1 MKPVP
6 LEPKMQNNEDNLHR
20 NPTQQDNRPDAA
32 EPCHEDSAEIVG
44 ESFHVNEDDV
54 RDQDRPNPEVGQA
67 CHEESAEI
75 VGESFDVNEDD
86 VRDQD
91 RPDRKGV

>member
-6 LEPKMQNNEDNLHR
+6 VEPKMQNNEDKLPR
-20 NPTQQDNRPDAA
+20 NPAQQGNRPDAA
-32 EPCHEDSAEIVG
+32 EPCHENSAEIVG
-44 ESFHVNEDDV
+44 ESFHVNEEDV
-54 RDQDRPNPEVGQA
+54 RDQDGPKPEAGQA
-67 CHEESAEI
+67 CHEESAKI
-75 VGESFDVNEDD
+75 VGESFDVNQND